1 MLEPVWKVCADVVV
15 GVRAAAIEATWI
27 GVHLA
32 TYPLGL
38 LREEPSPGHPYSI
51 DRLPPMQRG
60 LLVGNIE
67 AAGTPILL
75 VHGIVD
81 NRSIFGPLRASLHR
95 RGFGRVLSFSYGPLP
110 SDVREAAERLREA
123 LEEVCEET
131 GHDKIHLVG
140 HSLGGLI
147 ARYCVQRL
155 GGHERVHTLVTLGT
169 PHLGTNA
176 AKVLPLPLLKQLR
189 PGSTLLNELAAPAP
203 EVSTR
208 FVAFWSDLDEV
219 IHPQRNAQLEHPDLR
234 ASNVPVHGVGHLT
247 LPIDGRV
254 ARELARL
261 LFRLDA
267 ADDNVVTFSSER
279 AGHATVTSGYPETDF
294 SSDLPDMA

>member
-1 MLEPVWKVCADVVV
+1 MLEPVWKVCADVAV

-38 LREEPSPGHPYSI
+38 LREEPSPGHPFSI
-51 DRLPPMQRG
+51 DRLPPIQRG

-110 SDVREAAERLREA
+110 TDVREPAEALRAA

-131 GHDKIHLVG
+131 GYDQIHLVG

-147 ARYCVQRL
+147 ARYCVQKL

-176 AKVLPLPLLKQLR
+176 AKILPLPLLKQLR
-189 PGSTLLNELAAPAP
+189 PGSKLLTELAAPAP
-203 EVSTR
+203 EVATR

-219 IHPQRNAQLEHPDLR
+219 IHPQTNAQLEHPDLR
-234 ASNVPVHGVGHLT
+234 VRNVPVHGVGHLT

-254 ARELARL
+254 ARELARML
-261 LFRLDA
+261 AQLDSA
-267 ADDNVVTFSSER
+267 SDTLITFGSDR
-279 AGHATVTSGYPETDF
+279 GGHASVTNGYPEADF
-294 SSDLPDMA
+294 SPNLSDLA

>member
-1 MLEPVWKVCADVVV
+1 VLEQLWKVCADVAV
-15 GVRAAAIEATWI
+15 GARAAAVEAAWI

-51 DRLPPMQRG
+51 DRLPPIQRG
-60 LLVGNIE
+60 LLIGDIE

-81 NRSIFGPLRASLHR
+81 NRTVFGPLRSSLHR

-110 SDVREAAERLREA
+110 SDLREPAAQLRKA
-123 LEEVCEET
+123 LEDVCEET

-147 ARYCVQRL
+147 ARHCVQRL

-169 PHLGTNA
+169 PHAGTLA
-176 AKVLPLPLLKQLR
+176 ARMLPLPLLRQLR

-203 EVSTR
+203 GVSTR

-219 IHPQRNAQLEHPDLR
+219 IHPQRNARLEHPDLR
-234 ASNVPVHGVGHLT
+234 FRNVPVHGVGHLT

-254 ARELARL
+254 ARELARML
-261 LFRLDA
+261 AQLDS
-267 ADDNVVTFSSER
+267 ADTADVTFRSPR
-279 AGHATVTSGYPETDF
+279 TDNTLVTSSYSEADF
-294 SSDLPDMA
+294 SSDLSDLA